1 MLILN
6 GILHLLRKAKI
17 AQIKYQRGK
26 VSVLEEKRRER
37 EEEKKSRKK

>member
-6 GILHLLRKAKI
+6 EILHLLRKVKI
-17 AQIKYQRGK
+17 AQIKYQRGR

-37 EEEKKSRKK
+37 QDEKKFNR